1 MMPSLV
7 YRLESQGFETLE
19 QKFTAVG
26 AAGDRTMSRITQAV
40 AQMAAGWRQAD
51 AQAEQ
56 SAAKTTKSADDMARA
71 FERAAAGAEA
81 LGEVDLSGVGDAAEA
96 SADRAAGVFEQA
108 IARIKAAFAGGAE
121 ESGASWEKFTKR
133 QDQSTVLTIAK
144 WAAVGAAA
152 AYAADAAINGFDK
165 ANARV
170 VGIVSGIGEAGE
182 QAARAAEDYA
192 RRSAEAIGDAYDQ
205 SAAQVQRWA
214 DQATAQYQRLSD
226 AAEGAARAAADA
238 AVTKGFEL
246 AAQAVRAYAGEMVE
260 LGLQFDALRQQTGQS
275 VAAMM
280 QQRQTAA
287 ALGTDT
293 ATLGAALTRLGDT
306 IEGTGEEAKRSRAML
321 ADMGVSLDGLSRS
334 QAPEAL
340 ARIAERMQQYG
351 PSAERATIANK
362 LLGDGIGTDLLP
374 ALDRGGAAMRAA
386 AGEAER
392 YGLRLSDAQVAAYR
406 RMAERQAQ
414 AEREDRAYAERVGI
428 IWGDLAAKFSDIG
441 AAQVGALN
449 KLAYGWNAVLTAMG
463 ERAQAWWD
471 TLPEFLR
478 DLLSPGAISGAMSS
492 LAVTMPPLQVSVP
505 GQAGGGTSSAT
516 AIDYLTNGT
525 QSATGATKVLAE
537 EQRRMFEEAKAGIDA
552 INEKYREKIRLA
564 GLDET
569 AQQVIAARERAR
581 AEVLALFPEATEAQ
595 LKSLEPL
602 IAKTEALAEAEIRT
616 AEARKKAAAEQAAAN
631 KLNLAAA
638 DELVKQVDAQAKGIN
653 KANDGVEATIRKMEA
668 AAAAAGILT
677 TEQRV
682 QQAVL
687 EAQNQLVDAQG
698 QKIRDLTE
706 AERDRIE
713 SAIKLKEVNE
723 AQKKAIE
730 DQQRA
735 TAKMTDDVVK
745 YGADRFADL
754 FASNRKGWREMVADM
769 GASAMAM
776 FARLAFEAAARPIVL
791 PVVTSVVGMMSGG
804 AAAASPIAGAASSG
818 SSSFMSS
825 VVSPTNFLPKDFLNP
840 FGNNFFGVSG
850 GLSEIMTPG
859 AGWLGAALP
868 ELFGAGFAPV
878 LGLEAGA
885 ASMGA
890 AGLGLGAA
898 EAASLGAGASAGAL
912 ASLSGILSVGLPIAA
927 AIALP
932 MLMGLFADD
941 QKPVGNAQF
950 EAIRNG
956 RLFVGNGGVTSLD
969 GGDTSVPMQMR
980 ANTAEAV
987 NRMASAYGLTINK
1000 DLFQPDYDPRFAG
1013 FGNTSNIDLFRSPE
1027 DYIKAL
1033 FGADSAKYG
1042 VGVDADRPQVRAA
1055 LDRLRGGNWK
1065 PETVDDIN
1073 QGLAVAFD
1081 FDRNRSLA
1089 AAGGT
1094 GTREGQ
1100 RLSQRYAAEDAA
1112 KQQGEAFT
1120 TYLEKVTKVFGEG
1133 SAQATAAAASVR
1145 QQALASLG
1153 IGPEGGGAALTGR
1166 GAEIVAVQERIAAAA
1181 PALKAAGMSDAEIAT
1196 AQTQARDKALDP
1208 YRKSL
1213 ADQMALANAGGTT
1226 TRAGQAVALRMAAE
1240 ARAQTYADSAK
1251 EMIGTAETLYGAG
1264 SDQAKAAQA
1273 AAKNQVLSSYG
1284 IGPAGGGEA
1293 LTGMAAAIAAVQAE
1307 AKAAEPALKAAGLTT
1322 EEVAKAMQQIE
1333 SSGVSKL
1340 KDQFVKE
1347 MDKGLKQLTDP
1358 EGAAR
1363 DAMQAQVDAIMADA
1377 KALNDP
1383 QAMEKAKQYSDAIV
1397 ANFEQ
1402 AAAAAQQAAQN
1413 SQVAATVGGATSVA
1427 VARQQAATAAAQ
1439 NALGTAS
1446 QAVAQA
1452 QSDLSAAQ
1460 SAVQQQIGAA
1470 AQAAQAWAATAE
1482 RLGAAR
1488 RDLLLSDLSPLSEAE
1503 KLAEARAR
1511 VGVLRAQATSGGT
1524 DAATLAAMDALPD
1537 AIKTFL
1543 QLDRMFNSG
1552 SDNATYGRDFA
1563 EMQDLLRDTETT
1575 AGRQARLQQ
1584 QMVDLLQGQL
1594 PAIGTNVKSIAE
1606 ATAALSG
1613 AQAAADTAKTNA
1625 ATAERTSNAALK
1637 SQFETLATQAL
1648 GYYNEQVPI
1657 IGASDA
1663 SKFMEARYGAARD
1676 QILGAITDWHII
1688 NELGEKYYKGAVGSP
1703 AADSMRVKII
1713 QLGGAPTFALGGVVA
1728 GGIAGMDSVLAGLMP
1743 GERVLT
1749 TEQNRIF
1756 DRLAARVVNDNVQPD
1771 LAPVVKALG
1780 GLGPVF
1786 RGALVG
1792 TEGLLT
1798 RLLDE
1803 VRRLNGLVAQQQR
1816 DLAKLG
1822 DTGDGMYARNLTRW
1836 SKR

>member
-1 MMPSLV
+1 MPSLV
-7 YRLESQGFETLE
+7 YRLESQGFDTLE
-19 QKFTAVG
+19 QRFVSVG
-26 AAGDRTMSRITQAV
+26 NAGDRVMSRITQAV
-40 AQMAAGWRQAD
+40 AQMAQSWRQAD

-56 SAAKTTKSADDMARA
+56 SAAKTAKSADEMAKA

-108 IARIKAAFAGGAE
+108 VARVKAAFAGGAE
-121 ESGASWEKFTKR
+121 ESGASWDRFAQR
-133 QDQSTVLTIAK
+133 QDRSAVLTVAK
-144 WAAVGAAA
+144 WGAVAAAA

-170 VGIVSGIGEAGE
+170 VGIVTGIGEAGE

-192 RRSAEAIGDAYDQ
+192 RRSAGAIGDAYDQ

-246 AAQAVRAYAGEMVE
+246 AAEAVRAYAGEMVD

-280 QQRQTAA
+280 QQRQAAA

-306 IEGTGEEAKRSRAML
+306 IEGTGEDAARTRAML
-321 ADMGVSLDGLSRS
+321 ADMGVSLDGLTRS

-362 LLGDGIGTDLLP
+362 LLGDGIGTELLP

-414 AEREDRAYAERVGI
+414 AERENRAYAERVGI

-441 AAQVGALN
+441 AAQIGALD
-449 KLAYGWNAVLTAMG
+449 KLSHGWNAVLTAMG

-478 DLLSPGAISGAMSS
+478 NLLSPGAITGAMSS
-492 LAVTMPPLQVSVP
+492 LTVTMPPLQVSVP
-505 GQAGGGTSSAT
+505 GQTAPGGASAT
-516 AIDYLTNGT
+516 AVDYLTNGT
-525 QSATGATKVLAE
+525 QAAGSATRVLAE
-537 EQRRMFEEAKAGIDA
+537 EQRRMFEAAKAGIAD
-552 INEKYREKIRLA
+552 INKGYEEKIRLA
-564 GLDET
+564 GLDVT
-569 AQQVIAARERAR
+569 QQQVIAARERAR
-581 AEVLALFPEATEAQ
+581 AEVLALFPNLTKEQAKE
-595 LKSLEPL
+595 LEPL
-602 IAKTEALAEAEIRT
+602 IKQTEALAEREIRT
-616 AEARKKAAAEQAAAN
+616 AEARKKAQEAAEKAN
-631 KLNLAAA
+631 KLLISQG
-638 DELVKQVDAQAKGIN
+638 DDLVRATDAQAKAIV
-653 KANDGVEATIRKMEA
+653 KANDGVESQIRKLEA
-668 AAAAAGILT
+668 AAVAAGGLT

-682 QQAVL
+682 QQAII

-706 AERDRIE
+706 AERTRIDA
-713 SAIKLKEVNE
+713 AIRLKETSE

-735 TAKMTDDVVK
+735 TEKMTDDVVR

-754 FASNRKGWREMVADM
+754 FSANRKGWREMVADM
-769 GASAMAM
+769 GSSAMAM

-804 AAAASPIAGAASSG
+804 AAAASPVAGVASSG

-825 VVSPTNFLPKDFLNP
+825 IVSPTNFLPTNFLNP
-840 FGNNFFGVSG
+840 FGNNFFGVAG

-859 AGWLGAALP
+859 AGWLASALPSLFAAPVTGLTSGAA
-868 ELFGAGFAPV
+868 AS
-878 LGLEAGA
+878 LGI
-885 ASMGA
+885 
-890 AGLGLGAA
+890 GAA
-898 EAASLGAGASAGAL
+898 EAASLSAGGAL
-912 ASLSGILSVGLPIAA
+912 AGMSGLLSVGLPIAA

-932 MLMGLFADD
+932 MLMGLFGDD
-941 QKPVGNAQF
+941 QRPVGNAQF

-987 NRMASAYGLTINK
+987 NRMATAYGLTINK

-1042 VGVDADRPQVRAA
+1042 VGVEADRPQVRAA
-1055 LDRLRGGNWK
+1055 LDRLRAGNWK
-1065 PETVDDIN
+1065 PDTVDDIN

-1133 SAQATAAAASVR
+1133 SAQATSAATSVR

-1153 IGPEGGGAALTGR
+1153 IGPEGGGAGLTGR
-1166 GAEIVAVQERIAAAA
+1166 GAEIVAIQERIAAAA
-1181 PALKAAGMSDAEIAT
+1181 PALKAAGLTDAEIAA

-1208 YRKSL
+1208 YKKSL

-1284 IGPAGGGEA
+1284 IGPKGDGEA

-1383 QAMEKAKQYSDAIV
+1383 QAMQKAKQYTDQIV

-1470 AQAAQAWAATAE
+1470 AQAAQAWAATAD
-1482 RLGAAR
+1482 RLASAR
-1488 RDLLLSDLSPLSEAE
+1488 RDLALSELSPLSEAE

-1524 DAATLAAMDALPD
+1524 DAATQAAMDALPD
-1537 AIKTFL
+1537 AIRTFL
-1543 QLDRMFNSG
+1543 QLDRLFNSG

-1584 QMVDLLQGQL
+1584 QMVDMLQAQL
-1594 PAIGTNVKSIAE
+1594 PGIGTNVKSIAD
-1606 ATAALSG
+1606 ATAALAG
-1613 AQAAADTAKTNA
+1613 AQAAEAAAKANASTA
-1625 ATAERTSNAALK
+1625 ATTSNAALK

-1648 GYYNEQVPI
+1648 GYYNDAVPK
-1657 IGASDA
+1657 IGAKLAGDN
-1663 SKFMEARYGAARD
+1663 MEARYGAARD

-1713 QLGGAPTFALGGVVA
+1713 QLGGVPTFADGGLVA
-1728 GGIAGMDSVLAGLMP
+1728 GGIPGMDSVLAGLMP

-1749 TEQNRIF
+1749 VEQTRIF

-1786 RGALVG
+1786 RGALIG
-1792 TEGLLT
+1792 TEGLLS
-1798 RLLDE
+1798 RLLAE
-1803 VRRLNGLVAQQQR
+1803 VVKLNGQVAQQQR
-1816 DLAKLG
+1816 DLAALG
-1822 DTGDGMYARNLTRW
+1822 QTRGDLYGRDIAR

>member
-1 MMPSLV
+1 MPSLV
-7 YRLESQGFETLE
+7 YRLEAQGFDTFE
-19 QKFTAVG
+19 QKFVSVG
-26 AAGDRTMSRITQAV
+26 NAGDRMSSRVTQV
-40 AQMAAGWRQAD
+40 AAAIAQAWRQTD
-51 AQAEQ
+51 AQVEQ
-56 SAAKTTKSADDMARA
+56 SAAKAAKSADEMAGA
-71 FERAAAGAEA
+71 FERAAEGIAYLNEA
-81 LGEVDLSGVGDAAEA
+81 DLSGVGDAAEA
-96 SADRAAGVFEQA
+96 SADRTAGVFERA
-108 IARIKAAFAGGAE
+108 ISRVKAAFSSGAD
-121 ESGASWEKFTKR
+121 ESGASWDRFAQR
-133 QDQSTVLTIAK
+133 QDRSTVLTVAK
-144 WAAVGAAA
+144 WGAVAAAA

-170 VGIVSGIGEAGE
+170 VGIVTGIGEAGE

-226 AAEGAARAAADA
+226 AAEGAAKAAADA

-246 AAQAVRAYAGEMVE
+246 AAQAVRAYAGEMVD
-260 LGLQFDALRQQTGQS
+260 LGLQFETLRQQTGQS

-280 QQRQTAA
+280 QQRQAAA

-306 IEGTGEEAKRSRAML
+306 IEGTGEDAARTRAML
-321 ADMGVSLDGLSRS
+321 ADMGVSLDGLTRS

-362 LLGDGIGTDLLP
+362 LLGDGIGTELLP

-414 AEREDRAYAERVGI
+414 AERENRAYAERVGI

-441 AAQVGALN
+441 AAQVGALD
-449 KLAYGWNAVLTAMG
+449 KVAAGWNAVLTAMG

-478 DLLSPGAISGAMSS
+478 NLLSPGAISGAMSS
-492 LAVTMPPLQVSVP
+492 LTVTMPPLQVSVP
-505 GQAGGGTSSAT
+505 GQTAPGGASAT
-516 AIDYLTNGT
+516 AVDYLTNGT
-525 QSATGATKVLAE
+525 QAAGSATRVLAE
-537 EQRRMFEEAKAGIDA
+537 EQRRMFEAAKAGIAD
-552 INEKYREKIRLA
+552 INKGYEEKIRLA
-564 GLDET
+564 GLDVT
-569 AQQVIAARERAR
+569 QQQVIAARERAR
-581 AEVLALFPEATEAQ
+581 AEVLALFPNLTKEQAKE
-595 LKSLEPL
+595 LEPL
-602 IAKTEALAEAEIRT
+602 IKQTEALAEREIRT
-616 AEARKKAAAEQAAAN
+616 AEARKKAQEAAEKAN
-631 KLNLAAA
+631 KLLISQG
-638 DELVKQVDAQAKGIN
+638 DDLVRATDAQAKAIV
-653 KANDGVEATIRKMEA
+653 KANDGVESQIRKLEA
-668 AAAAAGILT
+668 AAVAAGGLT

-682 QQAVL
+682 QQAII

-706 AERDRIE
+706 AERTRIDA
-713 SAIKLKEVNE
+713 AIRLKEVNE

-730 DQQRA
+730 DQGRA
-735 TAKMTDDVVK
+735 IEKMTDDAVR

-769 GASAMAM
+769 GSSAMAM

-804 AAAASPIAGAASSG
+804 AAAASPVAGVASSG
-818 SSSFMSS
+818 SSSLMSS
-825 VVSPTNFLPKDFLNP
+825 VLSPSNFLPKDFLNP

-912 ASLSGILSVGLPIAA
+912 AGMSGLLSVGLPIAA

-941 QKPVGNAQF
+941 QHPVGNAQF

-987 NRMASAYGLTINK
+987 NRMATAYGLTINK

-1042 VGVDADRPQVRAA
+1042 VGVEADRPQVRAA
-1055 LDRLRGGNWK
+1055 LDRLRAGNWK
-1065 PETVDDIN
+1065 PDTVDDIN

-1133 SAQATAAAASVR
+1133 SAQATSAATSVR

-1166 GAEIVAVQERIAAAA
+1166 GAEIVAIQERIAAAA
-1181 PALKAAGMSDAEIAT
+1181 PALKAAGMTDAEIAT

-1208 YRKSL
+1208 YKKSL

-1251 EMIGTAETLYGAG
+1251 DMIGTAETLYGAG

-1284 IGPAGGGEA
+1284 IGPKGDGEA

-1322 EEVAKAMQQIE
+1322 EEVAKAMHQIE
-1333 SSGVSKL
+1333 TSGVGKL

-1383 QAMEKAKQYSDAIV
+1383 QAMQKAKQYTDQIV

-1482 RLGAAR
+1482 RLASAR
-1488 RDLLLSDLSPLSEAE
+1488 RDLALSELSPLSEAE

-1537 AIKTFL
+1537 AIRTFL

-1584 QMVDLLQGQL
+1584 QMVDMLQAQL
-1594 PAIGTNVKSIAE
+1594 PGIGTNVKSIAD
-1606 ATAALSG
+1606 ATAALAG
-1613 AQAAADTAKTNA
+1613 AQAAEATAKANASTA
-1625 ATAERTSNAALK
+1625 ATTSNAALK

-1648 GYYNEQVPI
+1648 GYYAEQVPR
-1657 IGASDA
+1657 IGEADA

-1688 NELGEKYYKGAVGSP
+1688 NELGERYYKGAVGSP

-1713 QLGGAPTFALGGVVA
+1713 QLGGVPTFAEGGLVA
-1728 GGIAGMDSVLAGLMP
+1728 GGIPGIDSVLAGLMP

-1749 TEQNRIF
+1749 VEQTRIF
-1756 DRLAARVVNDNVQPD
+1756 DRLASRVTNDNSQPD
-1771 LAPVVKALG
+1771 LAPVARALS

-1792 TEGLLT
+1792 TEGLLS
-1798 RLLDE
+1798 RLLAE
-1803 VRRLNGLVAQQQR
+1803 VVKLNGQVAQQQR
-1816 DLAKLG
+1816 DLAALG
-1822 DTGDGMYARNLTRW
+1822 QTRGDLYGRDIAR